1 MVPLYAGEV
10 AGRDPIRMTF
20 RFADPSS
27 PKADLITFDS
37 EVSFVADDEFESLAR
52 VELDAE
58 LLGKLTDMFADRLG
72 ELLQRQIFQQAGLGP
87 IRVRR
92 AA

>member
-1 MVPLYAGEV
+1 MVPLYADEV
-10 AGRDPIRMTF
+10 VGRDPVRMTF
-20 RFADPSS
+20 RFADPGS
-27 PKADLITFDS
+27 PKAELITFESD
-37 EVSFVADDEFESLAR
+37 VSFVADEDFESLGC

-58 LLGKLTDMFADRLG
+58 MLGKLTDMFGDRLG

-87 IRVRR
+87 IRRR